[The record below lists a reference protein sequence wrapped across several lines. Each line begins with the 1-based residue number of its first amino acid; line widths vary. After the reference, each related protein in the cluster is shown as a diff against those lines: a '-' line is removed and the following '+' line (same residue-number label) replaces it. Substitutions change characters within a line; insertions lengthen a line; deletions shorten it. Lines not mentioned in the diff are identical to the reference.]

1 MKKSLIQ
8 TILTKIMDK
17 KVTIYDVARE
27 ANVSLATVSRV
38 INGSSVVK
46 QATKARVLEVIER
59 LDFKPNE
66 IARGLAKSKT
76 TTIAVVFP
84 QSLFAHVKDMIGGI
98 GDTSRTLKY
107 TVTFHTTDDI
117 GEDNMVNELVEKLVK
132 SRADGVILFN
142 NEFLEEEISQ
152 ISKYKIPIVVVGD
165 YMAGDNLGSIH
176 TNVKQAIY
184 DITCDRLEKGIDDIL
199 FVTTHQNLLSDEEMV
214 SGIKEAYA
222 KYNKTFDQILESSS
236 EYEESYKQFQEY
248 FKTHKHQLVIAT
260 NDKEGVAVI
269 NGATD
274 NQISIPD
281 EMEVI
286 GMFNTTYALMSKPT
300 LTSINIPIYNMG
312 ALAVRLLTKML
323 NNEEIE
329 SNDVEVKYIL
339 IQRQSTK

>member
-1 MKKSLIQ
+1 
-8 TILTKIMDK
+8 MDK
-17 KVTIYDVARE
+17 KITIYDVARE

-46 QATKARVLEVIER
+46 EATKLRVLEVIER

-142 NEFLEEEISQ
+142 SEYLEEQIKQ
-152 ISKYKIPIVVVGD
+152 ISKYNIPVVVVGD
-165 YMAGDNLGSIH
+165 YVKEAEIGCIH
-176 TNVKQAIY
+176 TDVKQAIY
-184 DITCDRLEKGIDDIL
+184 DIACRYLEKGMDDIL
-199 FVTTHQNLLSDEEMV
+199 FVTTHQNLISDEEMI
-214 SGIKEAYA
+214 SGLKDAYE
-222 KYNKTFDQILESSS
+222 KYNKTFDQVLESSPD
-236 EYEESYKQFQEY
+236 YEESYRQFHEY
-248 FKTHKHQLVIAT
+248 FKTHKHQVILST
-260 NDKEGVAVI
+260 NDKEAVAI
-269 NGATD
+269 LNGATE
-274 NQISIPD
+274 NGISIPE

-323 NNEEIE
+323 NKEEIE
-329 SNDVEVKYIL
+329 AYDVGVKHIL
-339 IQRQSTK
+339 IERGSTK

>member
-1 MKKSLIQ
+1 
-8 TILTKIMDK
+8 MDK

-46 QATKARVLEVIER
+46 QATKERVLEVIER

-117 GEDNMVNELVEKLVK
+117 GEDNNMVNELVEKLVK

-142 NEFLEEEISQ
+142 NEFLEEQIEQ

-165 YMAGDNLGSIH
+165 DRVGDNLGSIH
-176 TNVKQAIY
+176 TNVKEALYNIV
-184 DITCDRLEKGIDDIL
+184 CERLEKGIDDIL
-199 FVTTHQNLLSDEEMV
+199 FVTTHQNLLSDAEMIQ
-214 SGIKEAYA
+214 GIKDAYA
-222 KYNKTFDQILESSS
+222 KYGKTFDQVLESSS
-236 EYEESYKQFQEY
+236 EYVESYKQFHEY
-248 FKTHKHQLVIAT
+248 FKTHKHQLVIT
-260 NDKEGVAVI
+260 TYDKEGVAVV

-274 NQISIPD
+274 NNISIPND
-281 EMEVI
+281 MEVI
-286 GMFNTTYALMSKPT
+286 GMFNTTYALMSKPM

-329 SNDVEVKYIL
+329 SNVVEVKYML
-339 IQRQSTK
+339 MERDSTK